1 MIEVTLPKKP
11 SSVCFI
17 NRVWLS
23 KTKLKNV
30 KFKIVIFKPELLSG
44 KIPKDPQAE
53 EATKP
58 VRQQRFCHWARMNI
72 LVGSPLAHYNLMVCF
87 PVNLCQILSTCVPS

>member
-1 MIEVTLPKKP
+1 M
-11 SSVCFI
+11 
-17 NRVWLS
+17 WLS

-53 EATKP
+53 ETTKP
-58 VRQQRFCHWARMNI
+58 VRQRMFCHWARI
-72 LVGSPLAHYNLMVCF
+72 LGSPLAHYNLMVCF
-87 PVNLCQILSTCVPS
+87 PVNLCQILSTCVHS